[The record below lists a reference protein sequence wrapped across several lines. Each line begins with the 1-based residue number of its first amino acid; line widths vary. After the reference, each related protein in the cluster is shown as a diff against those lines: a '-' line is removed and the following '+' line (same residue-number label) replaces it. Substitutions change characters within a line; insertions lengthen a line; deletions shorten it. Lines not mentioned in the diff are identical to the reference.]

1 MLIAVVIIA
10 VTYFMYDT
18 GISYIISSKCILWG
32 FQVLTNRKGKNVG
45 IYGEFCDVRKVYRRG
60 LATSHWTKHL

>member
-10 VTYFMYDT
+10 VTYFMVDT

-32 FQVLTNRKGKNVG
+32 FQVLTNRKGKNIG
-45 IYGEFCDVRKVYRRG
+45 IYGEFCDVRKV
-60 LATSHWTKHL
+60 

>member
-10 VTYFMYDT
+10 VTYFIDDT
-18 GISYIISSKCILWG
+18 GISYIMSFKCILWG

-45 IYGEFCDVRKVYRRG
+45 IYGEFCDVRKV
-60 LATSHWTKHL
+60 

>member
-10 VTYFMYDT
+10 GTYFIDDT
-18 GISYIISSKCILWG
+18 GISYIMSFKCILWG

-45 IYGEFCDVRKVYRRG
+45 IYGECCDVRKVYRRG